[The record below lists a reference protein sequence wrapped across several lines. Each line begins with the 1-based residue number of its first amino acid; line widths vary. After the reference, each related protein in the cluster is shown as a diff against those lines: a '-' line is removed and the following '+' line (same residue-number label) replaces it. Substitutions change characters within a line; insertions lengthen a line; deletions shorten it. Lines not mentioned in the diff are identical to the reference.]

1 MNDAMADNPTSNDN
15 TRTTPSSGS
24 PSPAS
29 GGTPIEPG
37 RLTNSVRMTIQTRV
51 AQRLIHGRRAD
62 PASGT
67 PAIVGLYRY
76 AAMTRQL
83 WTAAGNDDPYADW
96 WLLRV
101 EQETDAVREQIQRL
115 RQHIDRFLE
124 GAPAMDIALAHS
136 LEPAVVELTFGTPYA
151 YQGAY
156 LLADLDELVLAIMT
170 GRFVGLL
177 DRETFERHLEESG
190 RGVRRLFATIQ
201 GYRHLAV
208 TRDDVRQATQKGQRA
223 IELMGELPGEILS
236 GELRA
241 AHAPP
246 LRGKADA
253 SPPETAPENADPE
266 DKDVAAEKLDGSDED

>member
-1 MNDAMADNPTSNDN
+1 MADNPTSNDN
-15 TRTTPSSGS
+15 SRT
-24 PSPAS
+24 SPAS
-29 GGTPIEPG
+29 SSGGSPIEPG

-51 AQRLIHGRRAD
+51 AQRLIHGRRSD

-101 EQETDAVREQIQRL
+101 EQETDAVREQIQGL

-208 TRDDVRQATQKGQRA
+208 TRDDVRQGAQKGQRA
-223 IELMGELPGEILS
+223 IELMGELPDEILS

-253 SPPETAPENADPE
+253 SVPETAPEAPDPGN
-266 DKDVAAEKLDGSDED
+266 KDAAAEKPDGPDGSEQD

>member
-1 MNDAMADNPTSNDN
+1 MADNTQPNDTS
-15 TRTTPSSGS
+15 RTSPAPSSGGS
-24 PSPAS
+24 
-29 GGTPIEPG
+29 PIEPG
-37 RLTNSVRMTIQTRV
+37 RLTNSVKMTIQTRV

-62 PASGT
+62 PTAGV

-101 EQETDAVREQIQRL
+101 EQETDAVREQIQGL
-115 RQHIDRFLE
+115 RQHIDRLLE
-124 GAPAMDIALAHS
+124 SAPAMDIALAHS

-156 LLADLDELVLAIMT
+156 LLADLDELVLAVMT
-170 GRFVGLL
+170 ARFVGLM

-223 IELMGELPGEILS
+223 IELMGELPDEILS
-236 GELRA
+236 GALRA

-246 LRGKADA
+246 LRGHADT
-253 SPPETAPENADPE
+253 SGPEAAPEEADPE
-266 DKDVAAEKLDGSDED
+266 DKDAAADDPDVSRKD